1 MAPPGLAHH
10 RAEPT
15 ILTAAPVTK
24 QSPREW
30 THHGATKQVF
40 RDWLQA
46 NYGRPVGV
54 RVDWQSMGPR
64 EILGLSEEMFDAAGV
79 PQAAR
84 DTYYGEL
91 THYLYSLG

>member
-1 MAPPGLAHH
+1 
-10 RAEPT
+10 
-15 ILTAAPVTK
+15 
-24 QSPREW
+24 
-30 THHGATKQVF
+30 
-40 RDWLQA
+40 
-46 NYGRPVGV
+46 
-54 RVDWQSMGPR
+54 MGPR

>member
-1 MAPPGLAHH
+1 LS
-10 RAEPT
+10 
-15 ILTAAPVTK
+15 AAD
-24 QSPREW
+24 
-30 THHGATKQVF
+30 HGATKQVF

-64 EILGLSEEMFDAAGV
+64 EILGLSEGMFDSAGV

-91 THYLYSLG
+91 TKYLYGLG